1 MDSKAMQKI
10 SYGLY
15 VITTKEREKDC
26 LKACSC
32 YKQDLYTGNKILC
45 LCKEVVTLCNYSVN
59 CCDYFI
65 FFFFFSVHHFYLC
78 LL

>member
-26 LKACSC
+26 LKACSEPV
-32 YKQDLYTGNKILC
+32 KKSL
-45 LCKEVVTLCNYSVN
+45 
-59 CCDYFI
+59 
-65 FFFFFSVHHFYLC
+65 
-78 LL
+78 